1 MFFEELS
8 PILKQL
14 TQHPVSFLGGFVS
27 GVLHLNLTDD
37 PVRSWLDQQI
47 SSSTYTS
54 STTQAHNGKT
64 SGPQTISIE

>member
-27 GVLHLNLTDD
+27 GMLHLNLTDD